1 MNLTI
6 DIGNTRTKAALFD
19 EKGRL
24 VRAMNIDN
32 TTPVPIKNLYGTPE
46 TLGMDRLAAAV
57 GASVMF
63 PSQAVLIVDFGTAIT
78 FDIVT
83 AEGEY
88 LGGNISPGAKSRLR
102 ALHDYTSGTLPMC
115 ELPEEEAVFPAKNT
129 KDAIRSGVVKGIVA
143 EVKEYIK
150 EVRERF
156 GEDVKIIFTGGD
168 AEYFA
173 KRVKFPIF
181 VASELVLYG
190 LNAILEYNAK

>member
-1 MNLTI
+1 
-6 DIGNTRTKAALFD
+6 
-19 EKGRL
+19 
-24 VRAMNIDN
+24 MNIDN

-102 ALHDYTSGTLPMC
+102 DWYSIWRA
-115 ELPEEEAVFPAKNT
+115 
-129 KDAIRSGVVKGIVA
+129 
-143 EVKEYIK
+143 
-150 EVRERF
+150 
-156 GEDVKIIFTGGD
+156 
-168 AEYFA
+168 
-173 KRVKFPIF
+173 
-181 VASELVLYG
+181 
-190 LNAILEYNAK
+190 